1 MKSALL
7 FESGIST
14 QNLFQLFHWPSDQVW
29 SCLGL
34 WLESFQALHL
44 LIQPLTDWSLK
55 IKPMKLF
62 VFPIRKFGVP
72 QVPTESLPFAAQAL
86 GKRHISGDLGR
97 CQRRNCWSISL
108 CYWLI
113 EIQMRVPKWSINF
126 IILYV
131 SVYIYECI
139 YRLLRQAVAPE
150 CLLLN
155 CDIRNAPLPIFSKWE
170 DIQHAPV
177 RQQNHT
183 IPIYFMVNP
192 ERKKIPSLRCDD
204 IWALQRTASLR
215 LFSCAWRVGRLA
227 TWWITNHLGKG

>member
-14 QNLFQLFHWPSDQVW
+14 QNLFQLFHWPCDQVW

-44 LIQPLTDWSLK
+44 LIQPLTAWSLK

-72 QVPTESLPFAAQAL
+72 QVPTESLPYAAQAL

-97 CQRRNCWSISL
+97 CQRKTCWSTSL

-126 IILYV
+126 MILYV
-131 SVYIYECI
+131 YIYIYICI
-139 YRLLRQAVAPE
+139 YRLLCQAIAPKF
-150 CLLLN
+150 LLLN
-155 CDIRNAPLPIFSKWE
+155 CDIRNATHFLKVRRHPTRPCEATKSYHSYLFHGKSRTEKESFSS
-170 DIQHAPV
+170 V
-177 RQQNHT
+177 R
-183 IPIYFMVNP
+183 
-192 ERKKIPSLRCDD
+192 R
-204 IWALQRTASLR
+204 
-215 LFSCAWRVGRLA
+215 
-227 TWWITNHLGKG
+227 HLSSPTYRQP

>member
-14 QNLFQLFHWPSDQVW
+14 QNLFQLFHWPSGQVW

-72 QVPTESLPFAAQAL
+72 QVPTESLPYAAQAL

-97 CQRRNCWSISL
+97 CQRKTCWSISL
-108 CYWLI
+108 CYWVI

-126 IILYV
+126 MFLY
-131 SVYIYECI
+131 VYIYIHMYISTVTPSSCTQISLVELWHTKC
-139 YRLLRQAVAPE
+139 YP
-150 CLLLN
+150 
-155 CDIRNAPLPIFSKWE
+155 FSQSEKKSNT
-170 DIQHAPV
+170 PV
-177 RQQNHT
+177 WGNKI
-183 IPIYFMVNP
+183 IPFLSI
-192 ERKKIPSLRCDD
+192 S
-204 IWALQRTASLR
+204 W
-215 LFSCAWRVGRLA
+215 
-227 TWWITNHLGKG
+227 